1 MITKVDKTR
10 VCFGL
15 HYANGKEEE
24 EEEEEEEEREKGSM
38 ECKCM
43 LKETC
48 SYSYLRGLVR
58 PLLHTSVRLHARVAD
73 SAPSL

>member
-24 EEEEEEEEREKGSM
+24 EEEEREKGSM
-38 ECKCM
+38 ECECM